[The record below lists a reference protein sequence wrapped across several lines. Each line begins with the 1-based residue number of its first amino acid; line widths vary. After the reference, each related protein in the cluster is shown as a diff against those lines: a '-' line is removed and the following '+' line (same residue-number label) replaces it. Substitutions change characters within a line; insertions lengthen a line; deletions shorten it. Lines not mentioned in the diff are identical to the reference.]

1 MKEPKRVV
9 SEYAA
14 VSGTNLESFTNTVNG
29 YIEEGWELHGSMK
42 YCVTPDHHQWFAQS
56 FVKKTEEDT
65 RGAWG

>member
-1 MKEPKRVV
+1 MKKTKKVV

-14 VSGTNLESFTNTVNG
+14 VSGTSLESFTNTVNR

-42 YCVTPDHHQWFAQS
+42 YYVTPDRVQWFAQA